1 MVGHMNA
8 EGQHEGLSR
17 TARGVILS
25 ARLLGGFRPLE
36 NRLAPGETKLS
47 VSTGPTHPLPVPT
60 QGIVAKIK
68 IDSTSI

>member
-25 ARLLGGFRPLE
+25 ARLLGGFQLLE
-36 NRLAPGETKLS
+36 NRLTPGETK
-47 VSTGPTHPLPVPT
+47 PLW
-60 QGIVAKIK
+60 
-68 IDSTSI
+68 